1 MFSFPHD
8 LTNITTMSPN
18 KQYLTGS
25 KYIVLSNNNNMS
37 QESNASTSSD
47 FVCTLPEP
55 LLIPRDS
62 YSVGLI
68 SLQYTREEPKKENTI
83 KRQTRALTQDKLFP
97 DLLPPIIN
105 KFPLQKIRFSFT
117 KKQVILSNR
126 VLNPLSKNS
135 NYIFVHIPM

>member
-68 SLQYTREEPKKENTI
+68 SLQYTREEP
-83 KRQTRALTQDKLFP
+83 
-97 DLLPPIIN
+97 
-105 KFPLQKIRFSFT
+105 
-117 KKQVILSNR
+117 
-126 VLNPLSKNS
+126 
-135 NYIFVHIPM
+135 